1 MTGPKV
7 KTANLRTAM
16 SLLSSAMSS
25 LVEACNLAD
34 RSGKV
39 PFGND
44 LGSAGADRGDDGFR
58 LLGFDTGTFE

>member
-25 LVEACNLAD
+25 LGEACKLATAVE
-34 RSGKV
+34 RSPLV
-39 PFGND
+39 MIS
-44 LGSAGADRGDDGFR
+44 GSAGADRGDDGFR